1 MSFTNEM
8 TAVAVVSPPYTVGCT
23 GTIMPQRRI
32 AAKSPIND
40 PENHRIRVE
49 SPLSLEDHTS
59 DDDDSDNDTTRRM
72 NDNNMNPHNNESL
85 LSIDHD
91 DHKVRLWK
99 ESPFA
104 AGLTEP
110 TWMDERKRTMSR
122 TNSTAGRSSSRNGT
136 GRESAASA
144 PPQQQSPQRHTIPAD
159 ETGCLWMSAFICPYL
174 GASRVGNMVVLRSSQ
189 EKTEDVMIDPETGES
204 TVRRFTRPKLDI
216 VVGPYWPMMLC
227 VTYPLIFGVSAWTLV
242 AISSSQKPLLVLLV
256 WFLCTITLIVALAF
270 TACRDPGILYRTREA
285 VNESWR
291 WNDSADTYRP
301 PGSWYDGDTAVVV
314 EGFDH
319 T

>member
-1 MSFTNEM
+1 
-8 TAVAVVSPPYTVGCT
+8 
-23 GTIMPQRRI
+23 MPQRRI

-40 PENHRIRVE
+40 PESHHRIRVE

-59 DDDDSDNDTTRRM
+59 DEDDSD
-72 NDNNMNPHNNESL
+72 HNNTNNDVTGRRGVGNDATHESL
-85 LSIDHD
+85 LAEDH

-110 TWMDERKRTMSR
+110 TWMEERKRSMSR
-122 TNSTAGRSSSRNGT
+122 GNGAGRSSSSSSWPRHQHDTT
-136 GRESAASA
+136 GREAASS
-144 PPQQQSPQRHTIPAD
+144 QQQQQRIPED
-159 ETGCLWMSAFICPYL
+159 ETGCLWISAIVCPMF
-174 GASRVGNMVVLRSSQ
+174 GASRVGNMVVLYASQ
-189 EKTEDVMIDPETGES
+189 EKTEDVTIDPETGES
-204 TVRRFTRPKLDI
+204 TVRRYTRPKLDV

-227 VTYPLIFGVSAWTLV
+227 VTYPLILGVSGWTLLS
-242 AISSSQKPLLVLLV
+242 ISSTQKPILIVLV
-256 WFLCTITLIVALAF
+256 WFLCTATLIVALAF

-285 VNESWR
+285 VHESWR
-291 WNDSADTYRP
+291 WNDPADTYRP